1 MHEAVD
7 PAGGA
12 VAKGGVLKRAFDV
25 VVSAVALFFLWP
37 FLVLVA
43 LAIKITDPGPVF
55 YRGVRA
61 GRNGKTFRIFK
72 FRSMVVNA
80 DKIGGPSTSADDSRV
95 TRVGAFLRRYKL
107 DELPQLMNVFSGS
120 MSFVGPRPEVLHEVE
135 QYTAEE
141 RQLLSV
147 RPGITD
153 LSSIKFSNEGE
164 ILRGAA
170 DPHQAYR
177 ELIRPGKVQLGLEYV
192 RTHSLVLDLR
202 ILLATLWKLL
212 GGDPELFLGAR
223 LSVTAVGA
231 EQASKS
237 ATVR

>member
-1 MHEAVD
+1 M
-7 PAGGA
+7 
-12 VAKGGVLKRAFDV
+12 VACKDGVLKRAFDV
-25 VVSAVALFFLWP
+25 VVSAVALFLIWP
-37 FLVLVA
+37 FLVIAA
-43 LAIKITDPGPVF
+43 LAIKVTDPGPVF

-61 GRNGKTFRIFK
+61 GLDGKTFRIFK

-80 DKIGGPSTSADDSRV
+80 DKIGGPSTSADDARV

-107 DELPQLMNVFSGS
+107 DELPQLMNVFGGS

-164 ILRGAA
+164 ILRGAV

-177 ELIRPGKVQLGLEYV
+177 ELIRPGKIRLGLEYV
-192 RTHSLVLDLR
+192 RTHSLILDLR
-202 ILLATLWKLL
+202 ILFATLWKLF
-212 GGDPELFLGAR
+212 GGDPESILGGK
-223 LSVTAVGA
+223 LLVTAIGE
-231 EQASKS
+231 EQVSKRAS
-237 ATVR
+237 AR